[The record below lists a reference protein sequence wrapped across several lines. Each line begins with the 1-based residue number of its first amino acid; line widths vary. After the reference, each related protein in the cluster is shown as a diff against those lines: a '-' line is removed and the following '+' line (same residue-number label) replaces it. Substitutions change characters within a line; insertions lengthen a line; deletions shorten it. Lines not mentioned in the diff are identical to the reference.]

1 MTSIAAKM
9 CEKIIEKLCGKY
21 CIMRY
26 GVHLRQILGLI
37 IVIFNLVHKRSR
49 FCRGAQHAP
58 SRFKR
63 GWIALLLGDSK
74 KILASGHRVIF
85 RTSAPVPNYR

>member
-1 MTSIAAKM
+1 
-9 CEKIIEKLCGKY
+9 
-21 CIMRY
+21 MRY
-26 GVHLRQILGLI
+26 SVHLHQILGLI
-37 IVIFNLVHKRSR
+37 IVIFNLVHKRSG

-74 KILASGHRVIF
+74 KILASGHRVGHLPLCLTTDRCISSSLK
-85 RTSAPVPNYR
+85 RKIQLS